1 MFIFI
6 ILEVILPILL
16 LIVIGAF
23 LQRKF
28 DFKLQNFSTLITYC
42 LMPAAVFINI
52 YHIKIEFQVFSQI
65 IYYVVIYSISL
76 ICISHIIAKLLKLE
90 DGEGAALKNSISLMN
105 SGNYG
110 LPVSQFIFSQN
121 PLGVSV
127 QILILVFQNLL
138 TYSYGMYNLLSATS
152 SIKDIVT
159 FFLKLPVFHALLLG
173 VFFQVFE
180 IKLPQFALIPIEQ
193 LSDGF
198 GSIALLL
205 LGAQLSK
212 IKFKFFHRVITISL
226 IGRLLVGPMVSLAV
240 IYILNIDGI
249 IAQSLL
255 IVSSF
260 PTSRNAS
267 TIAMEYQVEPELHAQ
282 IVLFSTLF
290 SMLTVTGVIY
300 LSYVLF

>member
-16 LIVIGAF
+16 LIVIGVF

-28 DFKLQNFSTLITYC
+28 EFKLQNFSTLITYC

-76 ICISHIIAKLLKLE
+76 ICFSHITTRLLKLE
-90 DGEGAALKNSISLMN
+90 NGEGAALKNSISLMN

-110 LPVSQFIFSQN
+110 LPVSQFIFSHN

-152 SIKDIVT
+152 SIKDITT

-173 VFFQVFE
+173 IFCQIFTL
-180 IKLPQFALIPIEQ
+180 KLPQFMLIPIGH

-212 IKFKFFHRVITISL
+212 IKIKFFHRVITISL
-226 IGRLLVGPMVSLAV
+226 IGRLLVGPIISLLV
-240 IYILNIDGI
+240 IYLLNIDGV

-255 IVSSF
+255 IASSF
-260 PTSRNAS
+260 PTSRNTS

>member
-193 LSDGF
+193 LSDGS

-212 IKFKFFHRVITISL
+212 IKFKFFQRVITISL

-255 IVSSF
+255 IASSF

>member
-152 SIKDIVT
+152 SIKDIVI

-255 IVSSF
+255 IASSF

-267 TIAMEYQVEPELHAQ
+267 TIAMEYRVEPELHAQ

>member
-28 DFKLQNFSTLITYC
+28 EFKLQNFSTLITYC

-76 ICISHIIAKLLKLE
+76 ICFSHITARLLKLE
-90 DGEGAALKNSISLMN
+90 NGEGAALKNSISLMN

-110 LPVSQFIFSQN
+110 LPVSQFIFSHN

-152 SIKDIVT
+152 SIKDITT

-173 VFFQVFE
+173 IFCQVFTL
-180 IKLPQFALIPIEQ
+180 KLPQFMLIPIGH

-212 IKFKFFHRVITISL
+212 IKIKFFHRVITISL
-226 IGRLLVGPMVSLAV
+226 IGRLLVGPIISLVV
-240 IYILNIDGI
+240 IYLLNIEGV

-255 IVSSF
+255 IASSF
-260 PTSRNAS
+260 PTSRNTS

>member
-28 DFKLQNFSTLITYC
+28 EFKLQNFSTLITYC

-65 IYYVVIYSISL
+65 IYYVVIYSTSL
-76 ICISHIIAKLLKLE
+76 ICFSHITTRLLKLE
-90 DGEGAALKNSISLMN
+90 NGEGAALKNSISLMN

-110 LPVSQFIFSQN
+110 LPVSQFIFSHN

-152 SIKDIVT
+152 SIKDITT

-173 VFFQVFE
+173 IFCQIFTL
-180 IKLPQFALIPIEQ
+180 KLPQFMLIPIGH

-212 IKFKFFHRVITISL
+212 IKIKFFHRVITISL
-226 IGRLLVGPMVSLAV
+226 IGRLLVGPIISLLV
-240 IYILNIDGI
+240 IYLLNIDGV

-255 IVSSF
+255 IASSF
-260 PTSRNAS
+260 PTSRNTS

>member
-76 ICISHIIAKLLKLE
+76 RCISHIIAKLLKLE

-193 LSDGF
+193 LSDGS

-212 IKFKFFHRVITISL
+212 IKFKFFQRVITISL

-255 IVSSF
+255 IASSF

>member
-152 SIKDIVT
+152 SIKDIAT

-255 IVSSF
+255 IASSF